1 MEDDGNEGED
11 EDDTQET
18 NKITAVQQEMRT
30 GVRRLNGVI
39 TK

>member
-30 GVRRLNGVI
+30 GVRRFNGVI